1 MEKPKIIF
9 IGTPEFA
16 VPTLEKLHQTYGISL
31 VVTVPDKAQGRGL
44 KLMPS
49 AVKQKAVELGIPI
62 SQPESLKSEEFI
74 KILSDIKPDIIVVLA
89 FRILPEEVYTLSKLG
104 TFNIHASLLP
114 AYRGAA
120 PINWA
125 IINGEK
131 KTGLTSFLLEKK
143 VDTGSILLTK
153 EFEIPEGFTA
163 GDLHDALMPLS
174 ADLAVET
181 CELLLSGN
189 YQLIPQD
196 DSKASKAPKIFPE
209 DCKIDWSLPA
219 NQVRNFIHG
228 TSPIPGA
235 WTIWDDKRLKIFRAK
250 VTDYKEGIAGF
261 FIIENSQFIVFCGED
276 AIIIEELQPE
286 GRKPMKIK
294 DFLNGYKGEKQG
306 IFD

>member
-1 MEKPKIIF
+1 M
-9 IGTPEFA
+9 GTPEFA
-16 VPTLEKLHQTYGISL
+16 VPTLEKLNEKYGIGL

-49 AVKQKAVELGIPI
+49 AVKEKAIELEIPI
-62 SQPESLKSEEFI
+62 LQPESLKSEEFI
-74 KILSDIKPDIIVVLA
+74 RTVSEFNPDIIVVLA
-89 FRILPEEVYTLSKLG
+89 FRILPEEVFTLAKVGS
-104 TFNIHASLLP
+104 FNIHASLLP

-143 VDTGSILLTK
+143 VDTGSILLSK
-153 EFEIPEGFTA
+153 EFEIPDGFTA
-163 GDLHDALMPLS
+163 GDLHNALMPLS
-174 ADLAVET
+174 AELAIET
-181 CELLLSGN
+181 CELLLSWN

-196 DSKASKAPKIFPE
+196 ESKASKAPKIFPE

-219 NQVRNFIHG
+219 EKIRNFIHG
-228 TSPIPGA
+228 TSPTPGA
-235 WTIWDDKRLKIFRAK
+235 WTIWDDKRLKILRARIS
-250 VTDYKEGIAGF
+250 DNKEGIAGF
-261 FIIENSQFIVFCGED
+261 FIIENSQFMVFCGED
-276 AIIIEELQPE
+276 AIIIDELQAE

-294 DFLNGYKGEKQG
+294 DFLNGYKGENQG

>member
-9 IGTPEFA
+9 MGTPEFA
-16 VPTLEKLHQTYGISL
+16 VPTLEKLNEKYGVGL

-49 AVKQKAVELGIPI
+49 AVKEKAIELEIPI
-62 SQPESLKSEEFI
+62 LQPESLKSEEFI
-74 KILSDIKPDIIVVLA
+74 RTVSEFNPDIIVVLA
-89 FRILPEEVYTLSKLG
+89 FRILPEEVFTLAKVGS
-104 TFNIHASLLP
+104 FNIHASLLP

-143 VDTGSILLTK
+143 VDTGSIILSK
-153 EFEIPEGFTA
+153 EFEIPDGFTA
-163 GDLHDALMPLS
+163 GDLHNALMPLS
-174 ADLAVET
+174 AELAIET
-181 CELLLSGN
+181 CELLMSGN
-189 YQLIPQD
+189 YKLIPQD
-196 DSKASKAPKIFPE
+196 ESKASKAPKIFPE
-209 DCKIDWSLPA
+209 DCKIDWSQPA
-219 NQVRNFIHG
+219 EKVRNFIHG

-235 WTIWDDKRLKIFRAK
+235 WTIWDDKRLKILRARIS
-250 VTDYKEGIAGF
+250 DNKEGIAGF

-276 AIIIEELQPE
+276 AIIIDELQAE

-294 DFLNGYKGEKQG
+294 DFLNGYKGENQG

>member
-9 IGTPEFA
+9 MGTPKFA
-16 VPTLEKLHQTYGISL
+16 VPTLEKLHQKYGICL

-44 KLMPS
+44 KLIPS
-49 AVKQKAVELGIPI
+49 AVKQKAVELDIPI
-62 SQPESLKSEEFI
+62 SQPEYLKSEDFI
-74 KILSDIKPDIIVVLA
+74 KTISDFKPDIIVVLA
-89 FRILPEEVYTLSKLG
+89 FRILPEEVYTLAKLG

-153 EFEIPEGFTA
+153 EFEIPEGYTA

-196 DSKASKAPKIFPE
+196 DSKASKAPKIFPQ

-228 TSPIPGA
+228 TSPIPGS
-235 WTIWDDKRLKIFRAK
+235 WTILDDKRLKIFRAK

-276 AIIIEELQPE
+276 AIIIDELQPE

>member
-1 MEKPKIIF
+1 M
-9 IGTPEFA
+9 GTPEFA
-16 VPTLEKLHQTYGISL
+16 VPTLEKLHKQYGIKL
-31 VVTVPDKAQGRGL
+31 VVTVPDRVQGRGL

-49 AVKQKAVELGIPI
+49 AVKQKAIELGIPI

-74 KILSDIKPDIIVVLA
+74 ETIKEVNPDIIVVLA
-89 FRILPEEVYTLSKLG
+89 FRILPEEVYNIPKKGS
-104 TFNIHASLLP
+104 FNIHASLLP

-131 KTGLTSFLLEKK
+131 KTGLTSFLLERK
-143 VDTGSILLTK
+143 VDTGSILLQK
-153 EFEIPEGFTA
+153 EFEIPDGFTA

-189 YQLIPQD
+189 YELVAQD
-196 DSKASKAPKIFPE
+196 ESRASKAPKIFTE

-219 NQVRNFIHG
+219 NRIRNFIHG
-228 TSPIPGA
+228 TSPTPGA
-235 WTIWDDKRLKIFRAK
+235 WTVWDDKRLKILRAGIS
-250 VTDYKEGIAGF
+250 DYKEGIAGF
-261 FIIENSQFIVFCGED
+261 FIIENSQFIAFCGED

-286 GRKPMKIK
+286 GRKPMKTK
-294 DFLNGYKGEKQG
+294 DFLNGYKGENQG

>member
-1 MEKPKIIF
+1 MEKPKVIF
-9 IGTPEFA
+9 MGTPEFA
-16 VPTLEKLHQTYGISL
+16 VPTLEKLNEKYGIGL

-49 AVKQKAVELGIPI
+49 AVKEKAIELEIPVL
-62 SQPESLKSEEFI
+62 QPESLKSEDFIRTVSEFN
-74 KILSDIKPDIIVVLA
+74 PDIIVVLA
-89 FRILPEEVYTLSKLG
+89 FRILPEEVFTLAKVGS
-104 TFNIHASLLP
+104 FNIHASLLP

-143 VDTGSILLTK
+143 VDTGSILLSK
-153 EFEIPEGFTA
+153 EFEIPDGFTA
-163 GDLHDALMPLS
+163 GDLHNALMPLS
-174 ADLAVET
+174 AELAIET

-196 DSKASKAPKIFPE
+196 ESKASKAPKIFPE

-219 NQVRNFIHG
+219 EKIRNFIHG
-228 TSPIPGA
+228 TSPTPGA
-235 WTIWDDKRLKIFRAK
+235 WTIWDDKRLKILRARISGN
-250 VTDYKEGIAGF
+250 KEGIAGF
-261 FIIENSQFIVFCGED
+261 FVIENSQFMVFCGED
-276 AIIIEELQPE
+276 AIIIDELQAE

-294 DFLNGYKGEKQG
+294 DFLNGYKGENQG